1 MRIRRL
7 HLQQLT
13 VVLLASVSVP
23 AAAGVDDGGVRSP
36 FALGAGNRA
45 LAAEITGLA
54 SLDLGMGGAYAAI
67 ADDAS
72 AALWN
77 PAGLAALD
85 RRRLEASH
93 TTLFG
98 MGFAE
103 TYFSFALPHWRWGN
117 SSLTIR
123 QFGVDGIEQRD
134 DRNLLLADDL
144 QDSETEI
151 LLAHGRTLRPGL
163 DWGVGLKY
171 QRQTLAGY
179 AVGELGL
186 DAGLLVRP
194 LVLARGEAPGRDA
207 WSVGLAVRNLLEPKI
222 RLDRESVPDPRALRL
237 GTAWHRAL
245 AAEIT
250 GLASLDLE
258 KTAGMGTRTHLG
270 LEVGYCDL
278 AAVRVGL
285 LAGSFTAGLGVR
297 WRDVAVDF
305 AFEDHRFGSVER
317 IGLTLLHGPSVREM
331 RDTALA
337 RAEAERRRRVAE
349 VYAENERLRRLELLD
364 AVRTA
369 LAAGDHETAR
379 GRVDMMLVLDPG
391 DAEAHALELEILRT
405 QARNQEDA
413 GDLASALITLGRLAA
428 LAPDA
433 ADVQSS
439 LARLHALNA
448 ASSERSRELQQLY
461 ADGLDAFALDDLEA
475 ARRLFSSA
483 LALSPDDADV
493 GAMLERVERA
503 RTQRL
508 AVQLDAVRS
517 FLRAGLVEEADKALT
532 AAGTMGVD
540 DARRQRDFEQRRRR
554 EERERQAELAALSGE
569 PQAAATSAVS
579 ANAAT
584 PVSPA
589 RRAEMDRLLERAREL
604 RDGGRVDESVRLWEM
619 VWTEDPYDVE
629 ARDAL
634 RQEYLSRGMEHFS
647 AGRLEEA
654 VDAWENALRVDPD
667 DPRTRSYLERGSQQL
682 ARIRRLQQDTGR

>member
-7 HLQQLT
+7 HLQLLT
-13 VVLLASVSVP
+13 VVLLASASVP

-45 LAAEITGLA
+45 
-54 SLDLGMGGAYAAI
+54 LGMGGAYAAI

-123 QFGVDGIEQRD
+123 QFGVDGIERRD

-163 DWGVGLKY
+163 DWGVGIKY
-171 QRQTLAGY
+171 QRQSLAGY
-179 AVGELGL
+179 AGGGLGL
-186 DAGLLVRP
+186 DAGLLVHP
-194 LVLARGEAPGRDA
+194 LVLTRGEAPGRDA
-207 WSVGLAVRNLLEPKI
+207 WSIGLAVRNLLEPKI

-237 GTAWHRAL
+237 GTAWRRAL
-245 AAEIT
+245 AAEIA

-270 LEVGYCDL
+270 LEVGYRDL

-439 LARLHALNA
+439 LTRLHALNA

-461 ADGLDAFALDDLEA
+461 ADGLDAFAIDDLEA
-475 ARRLFSSA
+475 ARRLFNSA

-517 FLRAGLVEEADKALT
+517 FLRAGLVEEADKALA
-532 AAGTMGVD
+532 AAGTMGADAAVLGGLARGVD

-569 PQAAATSAVS
+569 LQAAAPSAVS